1 MPEEFFRLP
10 YAAAASDVIRAAAV
24 HHHGGLYMDTDFVI
38 VNPLEKHLELLH
50 EWLVIVMSRGLHYSA
65 PSELRTPSRDPIAQ
79 CNLERAL
86 MGCLVPHHQ
95 CPRVN
100 PPPEVDA

>member
-50 EWLVIVMSRGLHYSA
+50 EWLVIWCREA
-65 PSELRTPSRDPIAQ
+65 CIILRHRNCARQAEI
-79 CNLERAL
+79 L
-86 MGCLVPHHQ
+86 
-95 CPRVN
+95 
-100 PPPEVDA
+100 